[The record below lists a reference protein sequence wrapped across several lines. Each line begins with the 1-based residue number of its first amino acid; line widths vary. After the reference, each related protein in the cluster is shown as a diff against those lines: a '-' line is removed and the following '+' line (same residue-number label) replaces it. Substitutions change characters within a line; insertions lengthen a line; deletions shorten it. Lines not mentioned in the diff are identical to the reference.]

1 MEEIYRGAG
10 SKYRPEIGPLPLA
23 VVSILPFVGHA
34 LGGRAE
40 RASTRPIEKRCE
52 RFHRRVAPPSSIISF
67 STDPIT
73 SAQFLGCCTRRY
85 YINNNPAG
93 RIIGSNE
100 KKERKEERKG
110 GKGGKKRK
118 VILSRFSLVR
128 LSLLLDFTLANGQIR
143 ILYS

>member
-1 MEEIYRGAG
+1 MAKRSAQVPGR
-10 SKYRPEIGPLPLA
+10 SKNAARD
-23 VVSILPFVGHA
+23 F
-34 LGGRAE
+34 
-40 RASTRPIEKRCE
+40 T
-52 RFHRRVAPPSSIISF
+52 APPSSIISF

-110 GKGGKKRK
+110 GEGGEKKESNPLPF
-118 VILSRFSLVR
+118 LSRSAFPFTR
-128 LSLLLDFTLANGQIR
+128 LHARKRTDTYFIFLTRIR
-143 ILYS
+143 KMAHFK

>member
-1 MEEIYRGAG
+1 MAKRSAQVPGR
-10 SKYRPEIGPLPLA
+10 SKNAARD
-23 VVSILPFVGHA
+23 F
-34 LGGRAE
+34 
-40 RASTRPIEKRCE
+40 T
-52 RFHRRVAPPSSIISF
+52 APPSSIISF

-110 GKGGKKRK
+110 GEGGKKRK